1 MIHRAMSKWGVM
13 GNPLLSMVNKY
24 TINLIYDHQMQ
35 ELTHN
40 NLTNREKIINHV
52 KNKKKTPN
60 NNSSPIV
67 TVAPCDTSVH
77 FLTEQARRAIK

>member
-24 TINLIYDHQMQ
+24 TINLIYDNQMQ

-52 KNKKKTPN
+52 KNKKNGCMTCMSKTSLSRPG
-60 NNSSPIV
+60 NNSKPTGHLI
-67 TVAPCDTSVH
+67 H
-77 FLTEQARRAIK
+77 

>member
-24 TINLIYDHQMQ
+24 TINLIYDNQMQ

-52 KNKKKTPN
+52 KNKIEPN
-60 NNSSPIV
+60 
-67 TVAPCDTSVH
+67 
-77 FLTEQARRAIK
+77 FLTYFTQVKKGLRTRSRDMARAR

>member
-24 TINLIYDHQMQ
+24 TINLIYHNQMQ
-35 ELTHN
+35 KLTHN

-52 KNKKKTPN
+52 KNKNKLGLSWAKLKL
-60 NNSSPIV
+60 SYK
-67 TVAPCDTSVH
+67 
-77 FLTEQARRAIK
+77 L